1 MEPIKGDITVDQLEQ
16 FIQRYGRR
24 ASHTMS
30 VLGKYDPFV
39 QAIQTEVGQQ
49 ILQDDIS
56 RHEYLL
62 NKVYDEQANESEM
75 AEFRYLKRRLRT
87 VAERISLWMEAMKS
101 VKNN

>member
-1 MEPIKGDITVDQLEQ
+1 MEPIKGEVTVDQLEQ
-16 FIQRYGRR
+16 FIKRYGRR

-49 ILQDDIS
+49 LMKDDID

-62 NKVYDEQANESEM
+62 NKVYEEQANDSEF
-75 AEFRYLKRRLRT
+75 AEFRYLKRRLLT
-87 VAERISLWMEAMKS
+87 VAERITIWMEAMKS